1 MGILLGLVNWQPNGL
16 GKPAKNCLGWQN
28 VDPPAQNT
36 KHQPR
41 PVGPLARFRLMKTF
55 YLD

>member
-1 MGILLGLVNWQPNGL
+1 VGILLGLVNWQPNGL